1 MLGAEGTR
9 NTKTPNPEPY
19 TLQVY
24 PTLYKPV
31 VGVGYHAG
39 RPLTMSTK
47 AHARRA
53 SQLAGGGLMRKLVKQ
68 VLFNLTESVYEVVL
82 QKTIPA

>member
-1 MLGAEGTR
+1 M
-9 NTKTPNPEPY
+9 
-19 TLQVY
+19 
-24 PTLYKPV
+24 YKPV
-31 VGVGYHAG
+31 VGVEYHAG

-68 VLFNLTESVYEVVL
+68 VLFISQKVFIKSFCRIQFPHKPVYL
-82 QKTIPA
+82 SFKITIVKNQLADLYGN